1 MRTVLLLNPV
11 SLHTIELW
19 TVFLENNLNITKR
32 FDNTGSGNGL
42 LPDGTKPLPE
52 PLLTIVWHYSHGFS
66 PDFDLMWLPLMMPVQ
81 GHQDTCHFLKQP
93 TDVTAVHCIWRATR
107 RSENDNTPQPL
118 DQWTNSPFMG
128 QQVGNCK
135 SFTLAHSLANLFAMH
150 CDPRESPSCIR
161 HYIQLASLLF
171 QVDQPSHS

>member
-1 MRTVLLLNPV
+1 M
-11 SLHTIELW
+11 S
-19 TVFLENNLNITKR
+19 F
-32 FDNTGSGNGL
+32 GL
-42 LPDGTKPLPE
+42 LTTRE
-52 PLLTIVWHYSHGFS
+52 
-66 PDFDLMWLPLMMPVQ
+66 
-81 GHQDTCHFLKQP
+81 
-93 TDVTAVHCIWRATR
+93 TR

-150 CDPRESPSCIR
+150 CDPRESPSWIR